1 MTNAVG
7 EQVTLTY
14 TVQVDDHHG
23 GVVTQP
29 MTITVTGTND
39 TPVITSGTQGALLT
53 EAAGTHDSIT
63 PDTANGT
70 VTFTDLDLSDTH
82 DVTITGVVASGV
94 TTGLASNAT
103 ELSWLTLGALSDSTN
118 GVTGSK
124 TWSFS
129 APDHYFDYLAEGEH
143 VTLTYTV
150 QVDDHH
156 GGVITQPVTITING
170 TNDAPVAHADSDVG
184 HIVEAGNDTS
194 DNVIAGVATTTGNV
208 LLNDTDLDLSD
219 THSVVGVVNGTV
231 GGKLSGGVGTSVT
244 GLYGSLQLN
253 PDGTWTYTLDNNNP
267 ATNALAQ
274 GVHVNDVFSYTES
287 DNHGGTSTTTLSID
301 ITGTNDAPVTND
313 SPFAV
318 TDVNASPPVV
328 EKGVNPGNT
337 AFAGTDAATGNVL
350 ANDLDVDTGDTKTVQ
365 GVESGTVSGLLTDHV
380 GTAVVGTYGSVTN
393 ASDGTWT
400 YTLDNT
406 SSATQAL
413 AQDQHVTDVFTYTM
427 HDTAGATSSATLTI
441 NITGTNDAPVAV
453 ADIAAVTVTE
463 AGVADGGNT
472 AFENTSTVSGNVLA
486 NDTDVDKGHALTV
499 AAVTGDAE
507 NVGTTVA
514 GTYGS
519 VTINLDG
526 SYSYTLDD
534 TTGSAA
540 DHLAQG
546 DHVTDVFTY
555 TTTDEHGATSTST
568 LTINITGTNDAPVAV
583 ADIAAV
589 TVTEA
594 GVADGGNT
602 AFGNT
607 STATGNVLA
616 NDTDVDNGHTLT
628 VAAVG
633 GVAEQVGT
641 TVTGTYG
648 SVTIN
653 SDGSYSYTLDD
664 SAGSAADHLAQGEAA
679 TDVFTYTTTDEHGA
693 TSTST
698 LTINITGTNDA
709 PAAVADIAAVTVT
722 EAGVAEG
729 GNTAFENT
737 PTASGNVLTNDTDVD
752 NGAVLTVAA
761 VGGVAEQVGTT
772 VTGTYG
778 SVTINSD
785 GSYSYTLDDSAGS
798 AADHL
803 AQGDHVTDTFT
814 YTATDEHGATSTAT
828 LTINVT
834 GTNDAP
840 VINTATT
847 VASGTVSEGDPLHGA
862 ETTTTGTITYTDV
875 DTTDTHSF
883 SLSGTAASYGTAS
896 IDSDTGLWTYTV
908 NDSGAV
914 DALAAGEHLAD
925 SFTVT
930 VADSNG
936 GSTTQL
942 VSIDI
947 TGTNDAPTANNVTL
961 ALATAPSGDGWQLD
975 PDNGHYYRLVTSNLS
990 WSSANAAAQ
999 GDGAYLATITSQA
1012 EQNFVAALATGNRAW
1027 LGGGATDDDTGAG
1040 HFTWLT
1046 GPEAGTAFDYTHWRA
1061 GEPNGGFGA
1070 TEYVHI
1076 EGVDDSLNG
1085 GWNDAP
1091 DAAGGRDFIEEWG
1104 GQTGQVAFREDTGTT
1119 LTTAQLL
1126 AHATDVDS
1134 TLTVS
1139 SVSAAS
1145 ANGGTVSLDGGIVTY
1160 HPAADYNG
1168 ADSFTYTVS
1177 DGSLTSTATVSF
1189 NVAAVNDAPVFTGV
1203 ATGTAYAAT
1212 GAAVAIATNV
1222 VASDIDSDHYAGG
1235 TLTATV
1241 IAGGNEGDTLSIA
1254 SGDFISVSGNEI
1266 WFDADGTGSGAAVD
1280 IGTLTNNG
1288 INSLTIALNSGA
1300 DDAAVVALTQA
1311 IEFSNSKSDAVTGTR
1326 TVAFTLHD
1334 GGGTDNGGH
1343 DSAYFAA
1350 DVDVTAPLNPAP
1362 VADLNG
1368 EVSGVDGSTSIAPD
1382 NQPHTVLSGLTISA
1396 STETIDHAT
1405 IAFVTGGAGISF
1417 DGNLVGPGGHHVTD
1431 TNITVTTVTGLGPN
1445 HDETGYEFSGIDS
1458 ISNYQAA
1465 LSAFTFQSSYNQTT
1479 ATFSVTVN
1487 DGTLDSAPAT
1497 ETVNVTAPVTWDV
1510 WTGQGQD
1517 GSWSDG
1523 DNWSIGVPGTTD
1535 VVYIDAGI
1543 TVTDDLGSGS
1553 QTVAALYTV
1562 AGTTLDFTTGE
1573 APATFT
1579 VGTLS
1584 NAGIIDLRSN
1594 ITLDVSGTVENSGT
1608 VNVDVQRQI
1617 AGATLKID
1625 GQVLL
1630 EGHGTVTL
1638 SGATDTIASANG
1650 DGNDTLENVDN
1661 TINGFGHIGD
1671 GYLTLVNDSGGI
1683 ISATDSSNHLI
1694 IDTSYASFTNHGTV
1708 VSSAAGGLEILS
1720 DVSNDGTLE
1729 AGAGLLKVDGAVTGG
1744 GHALIEGGSME
1755 FVGASDAA
1763 VQFSG
1768 ATADKLILD
1777 DAADFT
1783 GTIGGFSRGDAI
1795 DLVGVSS
1802 ANFVVNSSTGQLEL
1816 HYGPNLGDFFTFAAG
1831 YQANYFNVSSE
1842 NGETEVVFNH
1852 GDVAPLVAG
1861 DLAVVLVKNGAVQL
1875 TGLATSVTTA
1885 DLKAVDP
1892 DNSPS
1897 DLTYTVTASSHG
1909 HIANS
1914 AIGSAITGFTQAQL
1928 NSGSVFFV
1936 ADDPTYVGQGSFT
1949 VSLSDGVAGGSPAI
1963 ATVGVTIVDAQ
1974 FTVLTAGGYNFNQD
1988 NPIGKM
1994 GLGTVVPDGADSGH
2008 LFQIVNSA
2016 QNTDFIFTG
2025 SGFTYGVNNALSGGT
2040 ITSIQEVT
2048 HDNHTPLS
2056 SFDLNVSAV
2065 SWYNA
2070 AVAAGGGDQSQIEAL
2085 ANSWTFNFIGNAGA
2099 DAFGA
2104 GDFNDI
2110 FTGRAGNDTLNGQF
2124 GYDRANYGAATGP
2137 ISVQLAA
2144 GTGTGA
2150 NASGVGTD
2158 TLKSIELVTGSNYA
2172 DTFDATGFNS
2182 TSQNAGSTVTAN
2194 VAGTFNEFE
2203 GRGGDDVITGNG
2215 VTRVSYLHA
2224 TSGVTVTFNNANP
2237 TNSWASAA
2245 SGASGIATGDASTG
2259 TDHFTG
2265 VYSVRGSNF
2274 DDVFHG
2280 SNNPSGTAENFEGMG
2295 GNDLIDGGGGFDRA
2309 VYNFAH
2315 DGVGI
2320 TVNLAAGTV
2329 TGGPDTGSDT
2339 LLSVEGIWGTTFA
2352 DLYNATGFTATSTNA
2367 GSSGVNGSGAAFNEF
2382 EGDAGNDTVIGNGNT
2397 RVAYYHS
2404 TGGVVVTLGSGGS
2417 GDAYGNDT
2425 VGHDHFNS
2433 GVNAVRGSEFN
2444 DIITGNGGN
2453 NTLEGLNGNDVLDGG
2468 GGNDTLIGG
2477 IGADIFVYKPGY
2489 GVSTNTDFSHGT
2501 GDRIDLRAFSGIH
2514 SISDLNF
2521 SVAGNI
2527 LTITSAAGG
2536 FHDAGHKI
2544 VIQGYDPV
2552 TNPVTASD
2560 FIFNAT
2566 AGSSVAITVQTPDGY
2581 DFSTLYDDFAI
2592 STLASGANTAD
2603 HIFAVD
2609 AAKHITFELIGTGFT
2624 YDPSTHAVTGGT
2636 VSEVDILNGTD
2647 PTQTTQDH
2655 VLVNSNGW
2663 NISAS
2668 ALLGDISQYA
2678 SADPATHAAGLNSL
2692 NGIFN
2697 AATYSAIGTA
2707 GFADNNSKPHDGVDV
2722 FFGGDHADVFNGLAG
2737 PFGPFDPGN
2746 DTVDYSHATSGVSV
2760 NLLTGATSGT
2770 AAAGD
2775 TFVSIENLRGTA
2787 FDDVLTGDGNNNV
2800 LEGRLGNNTLDGG
2813 GGSNTASYE
2822 HATAGV
2828 TVDLTVTGAQ
2838 NTIGAGT
2845 DTLVNIQGIRGSN
2858 YNDTLTGN
2866 GSSVLEGGLGNNHL
2880 IGQAGQSDTVSYE
2893 HATAGVTVDLSNTGP
2908 QNTIGAGTDTLTNIA
2923 NLTGSNFND
2932 TLTGNSGAN
2941 IFFGNGGN
2949 DTFVFN
2955 EAAGGIGHDT
2965 IGDFNSGQDHI
2976 QLDYAAFDANSFS
2989 AWLASHVTTVNNGSD
3004 LLINL
3009 NPAGLNPGS
3018 DTILLQNAAS
3028 GGLHVNDFILHP
3040 GNA

>member
-1 MTNAVG
+1 
-7 EQVTLTY
+7 
-14 TVQVDDHHG
+14 
-23 GVVTQP
+23 
-29 MTITVTGTND
+29 
-39 TPVITSGTQGALLT
+39 
-53 EAAGTHDSIT
+53 
-63 PDTANGT
+63 
-70 VTFTDLDLSDTH
+70 
-82 DVTITGVVASGV
+82 
-94 TTGLASNAT
+94 
-103 ELSWLTLGALSDSTN
+103 
-118 GVTGSK
+118 
-124 TWSFS
+124 
-129 APDHYFDYLAEGEH
+129 
-143 VTLTYTV
+143 
-150 QVDDHH
+150 
-156 GGVITQPVTITING
+156 
-170 TNDAPVAHADSDVG
+170 
-184 HIVEAGNDTS
+184 
-194 DNVIAGVATTTGNV
+194 
-208 LLNDTDLDLSD
+208 
-219 THSVVGVVNGTV
+219 
-231 GGKLSGGVGTSVT
+231 
-244 GLYGSLQLN
+244 
-253 PDGTWTYTLDNNNP
+253 
-267 ATNALAQ
+267 
-274 GVHVNDVFSYTES
+274 
-287 DNHGGTSTTTLSID
+287 
-301 ITGTNDAPVTND
+301 
-313 SPFAV
+313 
-318 TDVNASPPVV
+318 
-328 EKGVNPGNT
+328 
-337 AFAGTDAATGNVL
+337 
-350 ANDLDVDTGDTKTVQ
+350 
-365 GVESGTVSGLLTDHV
+365 
-380 GTAVVGTYGSVTN
+380 
-393 ASDGTWT
+393 
-400 YTLDNT
+400 
-406 SSATQAL
+406 
-413 AQDQHVTDVFTYTM
+413 
-427 HDTAGATSSATLTI
+427 
-441 NITGTNDAPVAV
+441 
-453 ADIAAVTVTE
+453 
-463 AGVADGGNT
+463 
-472 AFENTSTVSGNVLA
+472 
-486 NDTDVDKGHALTV
+486 
-499 AAVTGDAE
+499 
-507 NVGTTVA
+507 
-514 GTYGS
+514 
-519 VTINLDG
+519 
-526 SYSYTLDD
+526 
-534 TTGSAA
+534 
-540 DHLAQG
+540 
-546 DHVTDVFTY
+546 
-555 TTTDEHGATSTST
+555 
-568 LTINITGTNDAPVAV
+568 
-583 ADIAAV
+583 
-589 TVTEA
+589 
-594 GVADGGNT
+594 
-602 AFGNT
+602 
-607 STATGNVLA
+607 
-616 NDTDVDNGHTLT
+616 
-628 VAAVG
+628 
-633 GVAEQVGT
+633 
-641 TVTGTYG
+641 
-648 SVTIN
+648 
-653 SDGSYSYTLDD
+653 
-664 SAGSAADHLAQGEAA
+664 
-679 TDVFTYTTTDEHGA
+679 
-693 TSTST
+693 
-698 LTINITGTNDA
+698 
-709 PAAVADIAAVTVT
+709 
-722 EAGVAEG
+722 
-729 GNTAFENT
+729 
-737 PTASGNVLTNDTDVD
+737 
-752 NGAVLTVAA
+752 VAA

-828 LTINVT
+828 LTINITGTNDAPVAVADIAAVTVTEAGVAEGGNTAFENTPTASGNVLTNDTDVDNGAVLTVAAVGGVAENVGTTVTGTYGSVTIHTDGSYNYTLNDTTGSAADHLAQGEHVTDVFNYTTTDEHGATSPSTLTINVTGTNDAPVINTATTVASGTVSEGDPLHGAEMTATGTVTYTDVDTTDTHSFSLSGTAASYGTASVDPGTGLWTYTVNDSGAVDALAAGEHLADSFTVTVADNNGGSTTQVVSIDIT

-975 PDNGHYYRLVTSNLS
+975 PDNGHYYRLVTTNLS

-1189 NVAAVNDAPVFTGV
+1189 NVAAVNDAPVFTGD

-1266 WFDADGTGSGAAVD
+1266 WFDADGTGSAAAVD

-1350 DVDVTAPLNPAP
+1350 DVDVTAPLNLAP

-1405 IAFVTGGAGISF
+1405 IAFVTGGGGISF

-1465 LSAFTFQSSYNQTT
+1465 LSAFTFQSSYIQTT

-1535 VVYIDAGI
+1535 IVYIDAGT
-1543 TVTDDLGSGS
+1543 TVTDDLGTGS
-1553 QTVAALYTV
+1553 QIVAALYTV
-1562 AGTTLDFTTGE
+1562 AGTTLDFVTDE

-1783 GTIGGFSRGDAI
+1783 GTIGGFSQGDAI

-1816 HYGPNLGDFFTFAAG
+1816 HYGPNPGDFFTFAAG

-1914 AIGSAITGFTQAQL
+1914 ANGSAITGFTQAQL

-1936 ADDPTYVGQGSFT
+1936 ADNPTYVGQGSFT

-1974 FTVLTAGGYNFNQD
+1974 FTVLTAGGYIFNQD

-2070 AVAAGGGDQSQIEAL
+2070 TVAAGGGDQSQIEAL

-2144 GTGTGA
+2144 GTVTGTGA

-2425 VGHDHFNS
+2425 VGHDHFTS

-2489 GVSTNTDFSHGT
+2489 GVSTITDFSHGT

-2707 GFADNNSKPHDGVDV
+2707 GFADNDSKPHDGVDV
-2722 FFGGDHADVFNGLAG
+2722 FFGGDHADVFNGMAG

-2800 LEGRLGNNTLDGG
+2800 LEGGLGNNTLDGG